1 MSSETVCEN
10 SNATIREGVQS
21 VNLNLGSV
29 STGSQF
35 RNYNIIRQ
43 LPSTSTEADMFIV
56 KK

>member
-1 MSSETVCEN
+1 MSSETVREN

-21 VNLNLGSV
+21 VNLGSV